1 MTTCVLLTLA
11 GHAHFVKEGDPG
23 AQLRGEAAG
32 ARRHLFFQR
41 GPQQW
46 AIAPVC
52 NTNDGTHCQS
62 ETENHLGSWMVMPGT
77 GMLNT
82 GGGP

>member
-1 MTTCVLLTLA
+1 MTPCVLLTLA
-11 GHAHFVKEGDPG
+11 GHAHFLKEGDPG

-46 AIAPVC
+46 VIAPVC

-77 GMLNT
+77 RMLKYK
-82 GGGP
+82 GGP